1 MVFCSLDA
9 LKKAS
14 KKKEARIKMETV
26 EVLQQ
31 TSYVERDGD
40 DEILGFGFV
49 FVGQNNTDFN
59 IIFFYYWLFSKSH
72 FSGI

>member
-9 LKKAS
+9 LNKAS

-31 TSYVERDGD
+31 TNHVERDRD

-59 IIFFYYWLFSKSH
+59 VIFFYYWLFSKSH